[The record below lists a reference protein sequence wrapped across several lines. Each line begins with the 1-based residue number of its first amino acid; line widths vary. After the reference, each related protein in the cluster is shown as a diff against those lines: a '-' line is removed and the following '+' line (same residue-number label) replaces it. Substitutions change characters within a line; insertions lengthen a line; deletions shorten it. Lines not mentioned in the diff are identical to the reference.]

1 MANSKLF
8 QPIRLGDITLKHRI
22 IMAPL
27 TRIRADKNH
36 VPLPHVR
43 EYYEQR
49 ASVPGTL
56 LITEATFIAAR
67 AGGYDNVPG
76 IWSDEQIMAWKQ
88 VTDAVHAKGS
98 FIYLQMWALG
108 RAARPGDL
116 SREDPSLPFVS
127 ASDIPLRERPATEIR
142 PRALSIPE
150 IHEYVKLYATAAS
163 NAVHKAGFDGVE
175 IHNANGYLLDQFV
188 QDVSNVRADE
198 YGGSPEN
205 RSKFSLEVLDAV
217 VAAVGPK
224 KTGIRMSPW
233 NRFQNMGMEDP
244 RPTFAYL
251 VSQIA
256 QRHPDLA
263 YIHLVEPRVDS
274 SVTRDSVPDGWSNDF
289 LREIWNSPGSDR
301 RFISAGA
308 YTRALAIEYADTR
321 NDIIAFGR
329 PFISNPDLPY
339 RLLHDIPFNA
349 YDRRKFYAPGS
360 LDPKGYTDYPFS
372 KESKVAPLQSRF

>member
-8 QPIRLGDITLKHRI
+8 QPIRLGDITLRHRI

-67 AGGYDNVPG
+67 AGGYDHVPG
-76 IWSDEQIMAWKQ
+76 IWSAEQITAWKQ
-88 VTDAVHAKGS
+88 VTDSVHAKGS

-116 SREDPSLPFVS
+116 SREDPSLPYVS

-150 IHEYVKLYATAAS
+150 VHEYVKLYATAAS

-188 QDVSNVRADE
+188 QDVSNLRADE

-205 RSKFSLEVLDAV
+205 RSRFSLEVLDAV

-289 LREIWNSPGSDR
+289 LREIWHSPGSDR

-339 RLLHDIPFNA
+339 RLLHDIPLNA
-349 YDRRKFYAPGS
+349 YDRKKFYAPGS
-360 LDPKGYTDYPFS
+360 LDPKGYTDYPFA
-372 KESKVAPLQSRF
+372 KESKVAPLQS